1 MHVLDRIRS
10 ETRGLHQAIERSN
23 PLSSAHVTLQDYRR
37 YLEKLLGFHAPL
49 ELRLWSMI
57 ERHGLSAEFSG
68 RGKTPLV
75 VRDLAALGLRPAT
88 AVAVPWSPWLPEPV
102 GVGGLLGCAYVLEGA
117 TLGGKVIL
125 RRLAPQLPEIRAAS
139 RYLDCYGGEVGARWK
154 RLLDLLETHVVTAEA
169 EQAAVTA
176 ARDSFETLARWLT
189 WPSSSSPRVRVA

>member
-1 MHVLDRIRS
+1 MAALDRIRS
-10 ETRGLHQAIERSN
+10 ETRPLHQAIEASN
-23 PLSSAHVTLQDYRR
+23 PLSSPHVTLQDYRR

-49 ELRLWSMI
+49 ELRLWSLV
-57 ERHGLSAEFSG
+57 EQHGLTAEFDG

-125 RRLAPQLPEIRAAS
+125 RRLAPQLPEIRGAS
-139 RYLDCYGGEVGARWK
+139 RYLDCYGGQVGERWK
-154 RLLDLLETHVVTAEA
+154 RLLALLETHLVMPEA
-169 EQAAVTA
+169 EQAAVAA
-176 ARDSFETLARWLT
+176 ARDSFVTLARWLT
-189 WPSSSSPRVRVA
+189 SPPQVSVA

>member
-1 MHVLDRIRS
+1 MAALDRIRS
-10 ETRGLHQAIERSN
+10 ETRPLHQAIEGST
-23 PLSSAHVTLQDYRR
+23 PLSSARVSLQDYRR

-49 ELRLWSMI
+49 ELRLWSMV
-57 ERHGLSAEFSG
+57 EQHGLTAEFDG

-125 RRLAPQLPEIRAAS
+125 RRLAPQLPEIRGAS
-139 RYLDCYGGEVGARWK
+139 RYLDCYGGQVGERWK
-154 RLLDLLETHVVTAEA
+154 RLLALLETHLVTPEA
-169 EQAAVTA
+169 EQAAVAA
-176 ARDSFETLARWLT
+176 ARDSFATLARWLT
-189 WPSSSSPRVRVA
+189 SPPPVSVA